1 MHLVFKT
8 NFSKTFSFLFT
19 KPKVVQCMIMEDKY
33 TKVAS
38 SQKQSVKVE
47 LKKKNYPLTKG
58 KLNTK
63 LEEKR
68 VKVASL
74 FWAPSN
80 GNTRKQGA
88 KFMLLLLLLVSWP
101 DHQGRRK
108 LFCFLSLGVGV
119 AECVWEKRELECKS
133 QNGIQNV
140 KLCGGG
146 CGTQG
151 RGKVVDSTCPLVGM
165 WSDICIV
172 RCHRARV

>member
-1 MHLVFKT
+1 
-8 NFSKTFSFLFT
+8 
-19 KPKVVQCMIMEDKY
+19 MEDKY

-68 VKVASL
+68 LNVCE
-74 FWAPSN
+74 
-80 GNTRKQGA
+80 
-88 KFMLLLLLLVSWP
+88 
-101 DHQGRRK
+101 RREYW
-108 LFCFLSLGVGV
+108 S
-119 AECVWEKRELECKS
+119 
-133 QNGIQNV
+133 
-140 KLCGGG
+140 LCGGG

>member
-38 SQKQSVKVE
+38 SQKQPVKVE

-74 FWAPSN
+74 
-80 GNTRKQGA
+80 
-88 KFMLLLLLLVSWP
+88 L
-101 DHQGRRK
+101 
-108 LFCFLSLGVGV
+108 
-119 AECVWEKRELECKS
+119 
-133 QNGIQNV
+133 
-140 KLCGGG
+140 
-146 CGTQG
+146 
-151 RGKVVDSTCPLVGM
+151 
-165 WSDICIV
+165 
-172 RCHRARV
+172 